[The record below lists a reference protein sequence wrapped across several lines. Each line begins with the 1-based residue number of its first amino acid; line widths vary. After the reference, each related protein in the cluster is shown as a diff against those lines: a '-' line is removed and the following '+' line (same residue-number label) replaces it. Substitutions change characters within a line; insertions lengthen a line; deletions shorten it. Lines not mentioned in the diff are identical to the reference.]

1 MINTRPMEIA
11 EKLNKSG
18 VPPKFGPDVS
28 KLLIRVMRKLSDGN
42 PVTAEY
48 ISRFVDEIG
57 IDTDEAEQFLRAVTE
72 RDGDDGIIGIVGLSL
87 NKDWAH
93 KFEVRGNSLRTWC
106 AWDTLFI
113 PLLLAET
120 AVVESESPVSGDLIR
135 VTVSPEGVKDT
146 SPEAAVVSVVVLDPE
161 KGEVDSV
168 EQAWAQFCHQV
179 YFFTSRREAE
189 QWKAD
194 RDDIEILSVDEAFE
208 LGRHAWSGVLAYA

>member
-1 MINTRPMEIA
+1 
-11 EKLNKSG
+11 
-18 VPPKFGPDVS
+18 
-28 KLLIRVMRKLSDGN
+28 MRKLSDGN

-57 IDTDEAEQFLRAVTE
+57 IDTYESEQFLRAVTE

-146 SPEAAVVSVVVLDPE
+146 SPEAYF
-161 KGEVDSV
+161 VD
-168 EQAWAQFCHQV
+168 EIGID
-179 YFFTSRREAE
+179 TDEAE
-189 QWKAD
+189 QFLRAVTSQT
-194 RDDIEILSVDEAFE
+194 RFVAT
-208 LGRHAWSGVLAYA
+208 A

>member
-1 MINTRPMEIA
+1 MINTRSMEIA
-11 EKLNKSG
+11 EKLNQSG

-28 KLLIRVMRKLSDGN
+28 KLLIRVMRKLSDGK

-57 IDTDEAEQFLRAVTE
+57 IDTDESEQFLRAVTE

-135 VTVSPEGVKDT
+135 VTVSPYGVKDT

-179 YFFTSRREAE
+179 YFFTSREEAE

-194 RDDIEILSVDEAFE
+194 REDIEVLSVDDAFE